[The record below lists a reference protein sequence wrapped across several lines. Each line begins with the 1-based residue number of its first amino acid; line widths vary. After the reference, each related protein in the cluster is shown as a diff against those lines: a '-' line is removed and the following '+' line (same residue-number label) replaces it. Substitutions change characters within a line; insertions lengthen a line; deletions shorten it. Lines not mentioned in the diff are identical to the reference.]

1 MRGEAILLGLYLD
14 LLDAFSLAIGYGIL
28 ISPDYLKG
36 DMAFL
41 AKDLETLI
49 GEALFLDISM
59 VSPLD
64 GDLTLIYLACSSCS
78 YETC

>member
-1 MRGEAILLGLYLD
+1 M
-14 LLDAFSLAIGYGIL
+14 

-41 AKDLETLI
+41 ANDLETLI